1 MSQFYSLKV
10 NQIKKET
17 HDSVSV
23 SFEIESKLANDFKFI
38 PGQYITIKININGE
52 DCRRSYSICSSSNE
66 KLTIAIKKVPR
77 VFFREF
83 LENYQ
88 AETSFEIAKL
98 FKIIN
103 NLV

>member
-52 DCRRSYSICSSSNE
+52 DC
-66 KLTIAIKKVPR
+66 
-77 VFFREF
+77 
-83 LENYQ
+83 
-88 AETSFEIAKL
+88 
-98 FKIIN
+98 
-103 NLV
+103 